1 MSEKNIK
8 TTDFTLAEAV
18 ICCALYTS
26 GSDGNF
32 DETELN
38 VIVNH
43 PFFSQFDVDAN
54 KQVFL
59 DLVNSGNLNDIMK
72 SEFPKVFEGCDQK
85 FKVDMINATV
95 KIIIADGEIE
105 DGELVI
111 LNFIGEL
118 MGLSGEEVLEIM
130 KAENE
135 RMRAE
140 NERLKA
146 KNASSSSGGCFVA
159 TATMG
164 DYNHPVVIDLR
175 KFRDKKLNKTF
186 LGRLFIKFY
195 YTFGP
200 YPAGI
205 ISKSKK
211 LRNLSLKYLIE
222 PLHRKVTNK

>member
-1 MSEKNIK
+1 
-8 TTDFTLAEAV
+8 
-18 ICCALYTS
+18 
-26 GSDGNF
+26 
-32 DETELN
+32 
-38 VIVNH
+38 
-43 PFFSQFDVDAN
+43 
-54 KQVFL
+54 
-59 DLVNSGNLNDIMK
+59 MK
-72 SEFPKVFEGCDQK
+72 VDQK
-85 FKVDMINATV
+85 FKVDLINATV

-175 KFRDKKLNKTF
+175 NFRDKT
-186 LGRLFIKFY
+186 
-195 YTFGP
+195 
-200 YPAGI
+200 
-205 ISKSKK
+205 
-211 LRNLSLKYLIE
+211 
-222 PLHRKVTNK
+222 